1 VLAVLKRHGE
11 AAADELAAAMDI
23 STSAVRQHLNAL
35 RSGGYV
41 ASRQVRG
48 QPGRP
53 ADRYHATELTEP
65 LFATTDN
72 SLSVELLTLIEE
84 EDPELVNRVFERRRR
99 RLIDRAE
106 RQLADEPIDRQ
117 VSAVAALLDAEGYLA
132 DSEKLGEHRYQIRLH
147 SCAIWPV
154 ARQYGQACNA
164 NSTSSAAS
172 SPAQP
177 WNEPPTR
184 RPVPTRART
193 TSELS
198 TDPPHRP
205 GHHDGRPLAG
215 GAESLAIT
223 RR

>member
-1 VLAVLKRHGE
+1 
-11 AAADELAAAMDI
+11 M
-23 STSAVRQHLNAL
+23 RQHLNAL

-164 NSTSSAAS
+164 ELDFICDLIPGATV
-172 SPAQP
+172 
-177 WNEPPTR
+177 E
-184 RPVPTRART
+184 RT
-193 TSELS
+193 THKAAGAHTVHVRHPNSALTRPTAPATTTVVPSLGAPRASPSLVASMLRSGWSLGLLDRRESE
-198 TDPPHRP
+198 
-205 GHHDGRPLAG
+205 
-215 GAESLAIT
+215 
-223 RR
+223 

>member
-1 VLAVLKRHGE
+1 MNHANELSPTQRRVLAVLKRHGE
-11 AAADELAAAMDI
+11 ATADELAAAMEI
-23 STSAVRQHLNAL
+23 SPSAVRQHLNAL

-99 RLIDRAE
+99 RLIDRAK

-117 VSAVAALLDAEGYLA
+117 VNAVAALLDAEGYLA

-164 NSTSSAAS
+164 ELDFICDLIPGATV
-172 SPAQP
+172 
-177 WNEPPTR
+177 E
-184 RPVPTRART
+184 RT
-193 TSELS
+193 T
-198 TDPPHRP
+198 HKA
-205 GHHDGRPLAG
+205 AG
-215 GAESLAIT
+215 AHTCTYDIRT
-223 RR
+223 QH